1 MERAP
6 RFRLPPRVNCRLAGL
21 SLGLGN
27 ITANLAGIM
36 VVEVLDSVMLFPT
49 SRTDIPVLRVVFPLF
64 IAAAFLVVAGFQI
77 TYERPIRQALRGMLL
92 GHELQPRTLAKGRRR
107 LLNSPYV
114 LVMLNLIIWC
124 AAAVVFSQ
132 AVATVP
138 EVRHVAPM
146 VAMRALLIGLITA
159 SASFFLLDHMIQHRL
174 AILLFPEGGLS
185 RVKGVVKSRLA
196 VRLIALIFTSVI
208 VPFTAIILTLRG
220 SAWILAQG
228 LRPANVILE
237 RMATVVVVEAL
248 IFVFTACALTGLM
261 TMSLRIQLREIIGV
275 LREVAQGRFGRKV
288 VVTSNDEI
296 GFTGDAINEMTKGLL
311 ERDLIKETF
320 GKYVSHEVRDE
331 ILAGNIPLDGEHKE
345 VTVLFA
351 DLRNFTPMVEST
363 PPKEVVGIIN
373 GYFKEMSEAVQ
384 QQGGLVLQFI
394 GDEIEAVFGAPLALD
409 DHPRRAA
416 RAALDMRQRLVSLNQ
431 ELAERGYPP
440 LRHGVGIHSGQAL
453 AANIGSPDRLSYAL
467 VGDTVNLASR
477 LQGLSKEF
485 SVDILLSD
493 ATAAFLGPE
502 FNLRELPPTMVKGK
516 SEPVRIFTLGL

>member
-6 RFRLPPRVNCRLAGL
+6 RFKLPPRLKCRLAGL

-27 ITANLAGIM
+27 ITANLAGIL
-36 VVEVLDSVMLFPT
+36 VVEILDYAMASPT
-49 SRTDIPVLRVVFPLF
+49 LRAAAPVLNVVFP
-64 IAAAFLVVAGFQI
+64 AFVAVASLLVASFQI
-77 TYERPIRQALRGMLL
+77 IYESPIRKAFRGMIL
-92 GHELQPRTLAKGRRR
+92 GQEVSPRTLARGRRR

-114 LVMLNLIIWC
+114 MVLVNLAVWC
-124 AAAVVFSQ
+124 AAAFVFSR
-132 AVATVP
+132 AVATVS
-138 EVRHVAPM
+138 EARHVAAM
-146 VAMRALLIGLITA
+146 VAMRAIIIGLITS
-159 SASFFLLDHMIQHRL
+159 SAAFFLLDHMIQHRL
-174 AILLFPEGGLS
+174 AVLLFPEGGLS
-185 RVKGVVKSRLA
+185 RVRGVVKSRLV
-196 VRLIALIFTSVI
+196 VRLLALIFTTVI
-208 VPFTAIILTLRG
+208 VPFAAVLLTIRA
-220 SAWILAQG
+220 SARAVLMG
-228 LRPANVILE
+228 VRPADVVLE
-237 RMATVVVVEAL
+237 RMQTVVVVEAI
-248 IFVFTACALTGLM
+248 IFVITACALTGLM
-261 TMSLRIQLREIIGV
+261 AMSLRIQLREIVGV
-275 LREVAQGRFGRKV
+275 LREVARGRFGRQV

-296 GFTGDAINEMTKGLL
+296 GFTADAINEMTKGLL

-320 GKYVSHEVRDE
+320 GKYVSREVRDE

-373 GYFKEMSEAVQ
+373 SYFKEMSEAVQ
-384 QQGGLVLQFI
+384 QEGGLVLQFI

-416 RAALDMRQRLVSLNQ
+416 RAALEMRRRLALLNQ
-431 ELAERGYPP
+431 DMAQRGYPP
-440 LRHGVGIHSGQAL
+440 LQHGVGIHSGQAL

-485 SVDILLSD
+485 DADILLSD

-502 FNLRELPPTMVKGK
+502 FDLRELPPTLVKGK
-516 SEPVRIFTLGL
+516 SDPVRIFALD

>member
-6 RFRLPPRVNCRLAGL
+6 GFQLPPRVKCRLAGL

-27 ITANLAGIM
+27 IAANLAGIL
-36 VVEVLDSVMLFPT
+36 VVEILDYAMASPT
-49 SRTDIPVLRVVFPLF
+49 LRAAAPVLKVVFPAF
-64 IAAAFLVVAGFQI
+64 IAAASLLVASFQI
-77 TYERPIRQALRGMLL
+77 FYERPIRQAFRGMIL
-92 GHELQPRTLAKGRRR
+92 GQELSPKTLARGRRR
-107 LLNSPYV
+107 LLNAPYV
-114 LVMLNLIIWC
+114 IVLVNLAVWC
-124 AAAVVFSQ
+124 AAALVFSR

-138 EVRHVAPM
+138 EARHVATM
-146 VAMRALLIGLITA
+146 VAMRAVIIGLITS
-159 SASFFLLDHMIQHRL
+159 SAAFFLLDHMIQHRL
-174 AILLFPEGGLS
+174 AIILFPMGGLS
-185 RVKGVVKSRLA
+185 RVKGVVKSRLV
-196 VRLIALIFTSVI
+196 VRLMALIFTTVI
-208 VPFTAIILTLRG
+208 VPFAAVLLTIKA
-220 SAWILAQG
+220 SAKAVLMG
-228 LRPANVILE
+228 VRPADVVLE
-237 RMATVVVVEAL
+237 RMQTVVVVEAV
-248 IFVFTACALTGLM
+248 IFTLTACTLTGLM
-261 TMSLRIQLREIIGV
+261 AMSLRIQLKEIIGV
-275 LREVAQGRFGRKV
+275 LREVARGRFSRKV
-288 VVTSNDEI
+288 VVTSNDEF

-416 RAALDMRQRLVSLNQ
+416 RAALDMRQRLMLLNQ
-431 ELAERGYPP
+431 DLTQRGYPP
-440 LRHGVGIHSGQAL
+440 LQHGVGIHSGQAL

-477 LQGLSKEF
+477 LQGLCKEF
-485 SVDILLSD
+485 SVDVLLSD

-502 FNLRELPPTMVKGK
+502 FDLRELPPTMVKGK
-516 SEPVRIFTLGL
+516 SEPVRIFALE